1 MNQETIVQNRSLLA
15 VGRRTDVLAWRQQV
29 GKYRHLHQPDQVVSI
44 GTPGMSDVMMVVA
57 VQITPE
63 MVGRTIGVAVAA
75 ELKTKT
81 GKQQEN
87 QQLWQRAFQARGGV
101 YRLVRSPDDMTQ
113 LVEDVKHGRW

>member
-1 MNQETIVQNRSLLA
+1 MNPETIIQNRCLLS
-15 VGRRTDVLAWRQQV
+15 VGQRKDCMWWRQHV

-44 GTPGMSDVMMVVA
+44 GTPGMADTIGVVA
-57 VQITPE
+57 VTITE
-63 MVGRTIGVAVAA
+63 SMVGKTVGVAVAA

-101 YRLVRSPDDMTQ
+101 YRLVRSPEDMTQ